1 MLAVRALAR
10 QRRQIR
16 PRAAARRSWLSSEAA
31 TAQDVVLLGHPAL
44 RAVCTPCGT
53 DDLSA
58 EKNALVATLQAFRDA
73 NGFGRGIA
81 APQIGVTRRFI
92 AVNMGADHP
101 IVTGPPRVLSDP
113 EVTWRS
119 PETFTLF
126 DDCMSRETASN
137 PPRYLISRDISE
149 RRRAFSFSAMDT
161 LRRPTAREH
170 LCFVHKRG
178 RRARDL
184 GSGGQTA
191 LRVTFTSSFD

>member
-126 DDCMSRETASN
+126 DDCTYV
-137 PPRYLISRDISE
+137 P
-149 RRRAFSFSAMDT
+149 
-161 LRRPTAREH
+161 
-170 LCFVHKRG
+170 
-178 RRARDL
+178 
-184 GSGGQTA
+184 
-191 LRVTFTSSFD
+191 